1 MLKSE
6 CVYLLNYINKNSCSG
21 YFVEDILNIVSEFP
35 IYYNVDGNK
44 VKELL
49 EILKGLGYIS
59 IKYNDG
65 EKVCITSTDKG
76 VLYLES
82 VGEKGININY
92 KKLYFLTFLGGVIG
106 GVLGGI
112 ISKIIMLIVGI

>member
-6 CVYLLNYINKNSCSG
+6 CVYLLNFINKNSYSG

-35 IYYNVDGNK
+35 PYYNVDENR

-76 VLYLES
+76 ILYLES
-82 VGEKGININY
+82 VSEKGVNINY
-92 KKLYFLTFLGGVIG
+92 KKLYLLTFLGGAIG
-106 GVLGGI
+106 GILGGI
-112 ISKIIMLIVGI
+112 IAKILILIVGI